1 MTQARG
7 GCMKTKQWIRFVLA
21 GMVLML
27 GCNSN
32 DLTKSASPV
41 ALIVS
46 NTMTFKQVDIAG
58 GAGCGLDWGAIQ
70 MQAVDKNT
78 WHGPVTPPVG
88 PPPNTTFNQVRVT
101 RYQVS
106 YQRTDG
112 GKLVPAPYVRSMDTL
127 LQVGGSPIPITP
139 IALFNTVA
147 VYQQA
152 PFAALFPNNGG
163 IDPDTGKAFVQM
175 DIIVDVFGQTLAG
188 ESVSGST
195 RFPMDFC
202 YNCNGCS

>member
-1 MTQARG
+1 
-7 GCMKTKQWIRFVLA
+7 MKTKQWIRFVLA
-21 GMVLML
+21 GLVLTL

-46 NTMTFKQVDIAG
+46 NQATFKQVDIAG
-58 GAGCGLDWGAIQ
+58 GAICNQDWGAIQ
-70 MQAVDKNT
+70 MQLIAKNPT
-78 WHGPVTPPVG
+78 LTDPLSPPI
-88 PPPNTTFNQVRVT
+88 TTFNQVHVT
-101 RYQVS
+101 KYQVS

-139 IALFNTVA
+139 IALFDTAA

-152 PFAALFPNNGG
+152 PFAALLPNNGG
-163 IDPDTGKAFVQM
+163 VDPDTGKTFVQM
-175 DIIVDVFGQTLAG
+175 DIIVEVFGQTLAG
-188 ESVSGST
+188 ENVAGST
-195 RFPMDFC
+195 RFSMNFC
-202 YNCNGCS
+202 YNCGGCK

>member
-1 MTQARG
+1 
-7 GCMKTKQWIRFVLA
+7 MKTKQWIRFVLA

-46 NTMTFKQVDIAG
+46 NTMTFHHIDVAG
-58 GAGCGLDWGAIQ
+58 GTNCDQLWGTIQ
-70 MQAVDKNT
+70 MQAIAKNSNS
-78 WHGPVTPPVG
+78 PV
-88 PPPNTTFNQVRVT
+88 TTFNQVRIS

-112 GKLVPAPYVRSMDTL
+112 GKLVPAPYVRTL
-127 LQVGGSPIPITP
+127 DMLLDVGGAATGGKFIVMAPD
-139 IALFNTVA
+139 AFL
-147 VYQQA
+147 QA

-163 IDPDTGKAFVQM
+163 VDPDTGRAFVQM
-175 DIIVDVFGQTLAG
+175 DILVEVFGQTLAG

-202 YNCNGCS
+202 YNCSGCS

>member
-1 MTQARG
+1 
-7 GCMKTKQWIRFVLA
+7 MKTKQWIRFVLA

-46 NTMTFKQVDIAG
+46 NTMTFHHIDVAG
-58 GAGCGLDWGAIQ
+58 GTNCDQLWGTIQ
-70 MQAVDKNT
+70 MQAIAKNSNS
-78 WHGPVTPPVG
+78 PV
-88 PPPNTTFNQVRVT
+88 TTFNQVRISK
-101 RYQVS
+101 YQVS

-112 GKLVPAPYVRSMDTL
+112 GKLVPAPYVRTL
-127 LQVGGSPIPITP
+127 DMLLDVGGAATGGKFIVLSPD
-139 IALFNTVA
+139 AFL
-147 VYQQA
+147 QA
-152 PFAALFPNNGG
+152 PFAALYPNNGG
-163 IDPDTGKAFVQM
+163 VDPDTGRAFVQM
-175 DIIVDVFGQTLAG
+175 DIIVEVFGQTLAG

-202 YNCNGCS
+202 YNCSGCS